1 MSVMKDLV
9 YEQDYKA
16 FNEQFP
22 DVLDTD
28 IKKAARDADNELTL
42 CVRKRFMEMP
52 HIILPEG
59 KENFDAC
66 EGKLDRLA
74 LTREARI
81 RSVISYVNYD
91 ARIILEMPNASF
103 VKFSLEVLD
112 FVTKRAQWIK
122 FETAED
128 GWIRMI
134 VNIAYFAN
142 IGDTS
147 AVVRDEMDNHPEV
160 TDLNDASYEEE
171 KSIMLNKPELSDGI
185 AAAAEQVG
193 LTPDEWYD
201 RMEAFL
207 QANPQIYEEFI
218 EEALKKK
225 RDKLRREVE
234 PETYT

>member
-22 DVLDTD
+22 DVLGTD
-28 IKKAARDADNELTL
+28 AKKAAREAEQELTMS
-42 CVRKRFMEMP
+42 VRKRFREMP
-52 HIILPEG
+52 HIIIPEG
-59 KENFDAC
+59 QKNFDAC
-66 EGKLDRLA
+66 ESKLDRLA

-81 RSVISYVNYD
+81 SSVISYVNYD

-103 VKFSLEVLD
+103 VKYSLGVLE

-122 FETAED
+122 FEAAED
-128 GWIRMI
+128 GWTRMI

-147 AVVRDEMDNHPEV
+147 TVVEEELDNHLEV
-160 TDLNDASYEEE
+160 VELSDASYEEE
-171 KSIMLNKPELSDGI
+171 KSVMINSPELNAGI
-185 AAAAEQVG
+185 TETAEKMG

-207 QANPQIYEEFI
+207 QANPDVYEDFI
-218 EEALKKK
+218 EDALKRK
-225 RDKLRREVE
+225 RDRQRHQVE
-234 PETYT
+234 PEYIE